1 MEYRSSFA
9 VETKRKRPAFS
20 LIELIVAVGIVVVLG
35 ALSFANLGGAQKRA
49 KARGMAEI
57 LAEEMRA
64 TRRRAMAKG
73 YPVAMVFPTDGGAT
87 PCTRS
92 FYILEG
98 REKGEFIRSQ
108 TLGNELAD
116 AFAFVGT
123 YNGSET
129 VGDPPTGDV
138 ADTLDPGTW
147 LPVGF
152 SDNAL
157 IFTPTGRVRSSGL
170 PVFDSNFHV
179 LTALD
184 VDYSGSTASSAT
196 DPYSITISPLGEI
209 SVSTGAAGL
218 STAADGSLPSIAA
231 SFPSAVSGN
240 SGPRIAD
247 LKLLPST
254 NEDIY
259 SSDVYGVSES
269 YAQLYPEEGNSD
281 GMTDFAPISINLSA
295 TDPDGDQL
303 FCRFRS
309 TPDQGDFSVTGDANG
324 WAPMTWDP
332 ASGEWQA
339 YTTFLIPPT
348 AAKGDTWE
356 IEAEITDGETTVSSS
371 GSFSRTLRSSS
382 GKGKIAFDK
391 RLYDDATGDWNDA
404 VYAMNLDGTGVRK
417 VTDVLGVNENNPDWS
432 ADGVY
437 LAFSSTVN
445 GDLNTADIYIST
457 ADGRYIYNVTDTPG
471 ADEQFPVF
479 SPDGNRIAFL
489 VDGNGDGYY
498 GLKAQNIRD
507 GATSV
512 KLANDI
518 TSNKYPASWDP
529 TGEYLCYALEETGGN
544 SLVIQAMGSFTPQY
558 RRIDGQDPG
567 IQGTAEDANGL
578 RWNVKAAQWCNRD
591 KNGHGEII
599 FRADNDGDGKCG
611 LYLLAVNPLNP
622 LDSAGNPIYQT
633 DTDLNQ
639 PIELLPETEDV
650 ISMAFAPGGNKI
662 AAACDPN
669 TAGAYK
675 VKVLYMNHSS
685 WPPTID
691 STVVFASGRDNFRPR
706 FTSNGNIVVVQS
718 AKGVDRAYKLF
729 RIPVWTDATAGYQ
742 LLTHKSKDVI
752 SHSNSR

>member
-1 MEYRSSFA
+1 MTTNKYKF
-9 VETKRKRPAFS
+9 AFS

-49 KARGMAEI
+49 KARGMADI

-87 PCTRS
+87 PCTRT

-98 REKGEFIRSQ
+98 RERGEFFRSR

-116 AFAFVGT
+116 AFAFVGS
-123 YNGSET
+123 YNGGES

-138 ADTLDPGTW
+138 ADTLDPVDW
-147 LPVGF
+147 LPAGF

-157 IFTPTGRVRSSGL
+157 IFTPTGRVRSNGL

-196 DPYSITISPLGEI
+196 EPYSITISPVGGI
-209 SVSTGAAGL
+209 SVETGAAGL
-218 STAADGSLPSIAA
+218 SSPADGSLPTIA
-231 SFPSAVSGN
+231 STLPSSTTTN
-240 SGPRIAD
+240 SGPTISN
-247 LKLLPST
+247 LKLLPTT
-254 NEDIY
+254 NDDIY
-259 SSDVYGVSES
+259 SSDVHGVSES
-269 YAQLYPEEGNSD
+269 YSQLYPEQGNSD
-281 GMTDFAPISINLSA
+281 GMTDFAPISINLTA

-303 FCRFRS
+303 FCRFS
-309 TPDQGDFSVTGDANG
+309 SSPDQGDFSVTGDANG

-332 ASGEWQA
+332 TSGEWQA

-348 AAKGDTWE
+348 AVQGESWD
-356 IEAEITDGETTVSSS
+356 IEAEITDGETIVSSS
-371 GSFSRTLRSSS
+371 GSFSRTLRSAS

-432 ADGVY
+432 PDGVY

-457 ADGRYIYNVTDTPG
+457 ADGRYIYNITDSPG

-489 VDGNGDGYY
+489 VDGNGDGNY
-498 GLKAQNIRD
+498 GLKAQNIRS
-507 GATSV
+507 GATPV

-518 TSNKYPASWDP
+518 TSSSSYPASWDP
-529 TGEYLCYALEETGGN
+529 TGEFLCYAYQEPGAN
-544 SLVIQAMGSFTPQY
+544 SLVIQAFGSFTPQY

-567 IQGTAEDANGL
+567 AQGTVDDANGL
-578 RWNVKAAQWCNRD
+578 RWDVKEAKWCNVD

-622 LDSAGNPIYQT
+622 LDSTGNPIYQT
-633 DTDLNQ
+633 DTDLNA
-639 PIELLPETEDV
+639 PVELLPESEDV

-662 AAACDPN
+662 AAACDPT

-675 VKVLYMNHSS
+675 VKVLYMDHAS
-685 WPPTID
+685 WPPTIS
-691 STVVFASGRDNFRPR
+691 STEVYASGRDNFRPR
-706 FTSNGNIVVVQS
+706 FTSNGNIVIVQS
-718 AKGVDRAYKLF
+718 AKGVDRSYKLF
-729 RIPVWTDATAGYQ
+729 RIPVWSGATIGYQ